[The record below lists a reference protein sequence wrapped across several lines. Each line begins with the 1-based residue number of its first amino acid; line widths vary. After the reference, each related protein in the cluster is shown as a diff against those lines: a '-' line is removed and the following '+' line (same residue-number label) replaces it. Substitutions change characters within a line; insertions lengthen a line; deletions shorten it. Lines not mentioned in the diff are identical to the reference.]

1 MTDTQSS
8 TELPISSCADNFL
21 WKTPNCVPE
30 IEDGN
35 LNQVN
40 NNGRPPVICAN
51 QPHNRPANQT
61 IVLDTDKTGKKETK
75 MSNCTS
81 IKDEENTSDDI
92 EDLLSMKV
100 SKDYINC
107 VWTNEPQSSNT
118 SNVQRPPEKLVIPD
132 ATASSEDADSS
143 VPPAKHQSKIP
154 DKKVNS
160 KTLKKKKKIII
171 SEGDAVAPLKK
182 VPMKA
187 RDKLNRKIVTVS
199 QRSVSNS
206 SIHNIPSKLHDN
218 AKKISKNS
226 DKPVSLHMSKIS
238 TPSPVPTLN
247 RLQDNVDSSLFV
259 AYKNLVVQRSIPLY
273 KPKQNDVRFFK
284 GSYFDCKACGDRFVL
299 ETSLTCHMRRKT
311 SKFSYRC
318 PVCKIQLLFDNR
330 CILLLHIMSHE
341 MDADNLHPE
350 DLLCLPLSENEN
362 ECEAVFRHTSSN
374 SYKCPEC
381 FGPVISLKLHFQG
394 EEPSDFTPTNRP
406 AADCSL
412 KCKECAYTLP
422 TKCALTAHERFH
434 MMKPPHL
441 CPDCGEVFLNSSIL
455 LNHMEEECLHHL
467 KCSLFECSDCNFDF
481 AILSS
486 FTDHFVEKH
495 LQIFFVCHICGDKVD
510 SLKQLNKHRLNKH
523 KLADVA
529 QNSETANLCTR
540 VVCDKC
546 PDLNISLDMLQ
557 DHAAS
562 HTSDGKSVKTVY
574 QCENC
579 KIIFSSKTFMLN
591 HKKDCPP
598 KGDINCTV
606 VNQKSVSQELLV
618 HAVSSPMHAVPR
630 DVNDSVQILP
640 QKPQPALLP
649 GNSSPGNEI
658 DVSPNNC
665 KKPQFSKVNPLPN
678 RSQDILV
685 SDVGFSKPPESLE
698 KKAVCKLCKKV
709 VSVVLDTAALKEH
722 FSTEHLDIFLNAV
735 HQEGNNRLSLQ
746 SVSTRSKEAVSEKD
760 KKAVENFLIC
770 LRNNDFTMTETK
782 IAKKK
787 AGKGLHFRKSSC
799 VGRTTQAKVSS
810 FECYKCM
817 FKSENSESFKTHIL
831 SHKSNPSDLQCPQC
845 GLCFIVRPP
854 LEKHLI
860 VGHGI
865 KNVNKYLIDHGFQDR
880 TSDGEEDPVDVES
893 LESEEL
899 QENQCTVCRQKFET
913 AFMLQKHFRVHGGA
927 FLLAKLKAR
936 QSSQ

>member
-1 MTDTQSS
+1 MLLDCSNIPSSLIAMKTCESYFISAVESQLKYDTENMTDTQSS

-412 KCKECAYTLP
+412 KY
-422 TKCALTAHERFH
+422 
-434 MMKPPHL
+434 
-441 CPDCGEVFLNSSIL
+441 
-455 LNHMEEECLHHL
+455 
-467 KCSLFECSDCNFDF
+467 
-481 AILSS
+481 
-486 FTDHFVEKH
+486 HFVEKH

-799 VGRTTQAKVSS
+799 VGRTTQAK
-810 FECYKCM
+810 
-817 FKSENSESFKTHIL
+817 
-831 SHKSNPSDLQCPQC
+831 
-845 GLCFIVRPP
+845 
-854 LEKHLI
+854 
-860 VGHGI
+860 
-865 KNVNKYLIDHGFQDR
+865 DR
-880 TSDGEEDPVDVES
+880 TSDG
-893 LESEEL
+893 
-899 QENQCTVCRQKFET
+899 
-913 AFMLQKHFRVHGGA
+913 
-927 FLLAKLKAR
+927 
-936 QSSQ
+936 